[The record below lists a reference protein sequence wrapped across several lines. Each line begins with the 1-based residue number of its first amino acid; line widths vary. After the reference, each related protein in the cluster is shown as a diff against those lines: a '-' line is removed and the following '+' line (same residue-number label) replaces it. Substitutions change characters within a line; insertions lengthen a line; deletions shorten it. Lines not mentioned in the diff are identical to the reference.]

1 MATQDPRTKFKTT
14 EYEKQEQEVPG
25 LQSEMTPAPDCGE
38 TSYQIVAKRLTKV
51 INAYKAIKC

>member
-38 TSYQIVAKRLTKV
+38 RLTKV
-51 INAYKAIKC
+51 INAYKAIKY